1 MTDTWPERSA
11 SQSTAGPSTPT
22 RASRNNGLSNLARYD
37 HFIRTSS
44 SGQSKRFSVGE
55 TVIIGQ
61 GAVMR
66 QKWLQVPDHQVELA
80 RTMAKA
86 KGKGKTQSSASP
98 RKQPHDKPTWFS
110 EDGLQPHDKVG
121 IIVDL
126 YSDERERMMAKVRWF
141 ARPSAVW
148 GADGP
153 AEDETVDDYELYYT
167 SDSAHLHENRARQSW
182 HPHGSPGIPLASSK
196 LVEKTPLC
204 LDQIPIAAISHHVQ
218 ILTPQ
223 DPSPTRPLPPS
234 ATPCFVV
241 KKVYDAKPIQGAEF
255 LGGIDWA
262 EVHKQGLRD
271 RNWDVEATMAEGET
285 DEEVEEE
292 ESPKKRGRKADKA
305 GSKRTKRARVEQDDE
320 SEDEASSDDDA
331 HEVDDYEGASDDE
344 QESDDADDQDS
355 DKENVEDEDEDSEVE
370 TLMVAP
376 IHRRKKQSKVVNKPK
391 QGKRIVPKL
400 SQRTRDRA
408 NKVAIKKMKFS
419 GKQKAKQMIKWVS
432 HPLIAAIQHLLV
444 MVPDCARSPLPP
456 AFTLSPEFA
465 KMPSFERAKAMLHV
479 SATPELLPCREHQR
493 NLISSLLGDAIL
505 GQTGTCLYVHGVP
518 GTGKTATVHSIVR
531 ELREDKDMNAFQF
544 VEINGMKIA
553 EPTTAFSILWEAISG
568 QKRSSKQALVSLEN
582 HFQTPDPGRKTTVVL
597 VDELDQMITKKQDVI
612 YNFFNWPHVPHSRL
626 IVIAVANTMDL
637 PEREMS
643 GKIRS
648 RLGSNRIVF
657 TPYKWEELQTIL
669 LARLEGLDE
678 VFAPRA
684 IEIIARRVAAGPG
697 DARRALDIARRTVEK
712 VDQRNRDRG
721 DGEEGRC
728 EVADATATYTEMTNH
743 GSSVFIKRASLHQKI
758 LLLALAQCIKRAGV
772 PEVELEVVIKWHLDF
787 LRQTCITPV
796 PSQSEVFAVVAEL
809 HALRLLVTES
819 QRGDY
824 FQRVR
829 TLVSNNDLFEVL
841 KEDDKLKNHV
851 PRFA

>member
-11 SQSTAGPSTPT
+11 SQSVAGPSTPT
-22 RASRNNGLSNLARYD
+22 RASRNNGLSNLARYS

-44 SGQSKRFSVGE
+44 SGQPNRFCVGE
-55 TVIIGQ
+55 TVVIGQ
-61 GAVMR
+61 GAVMK
-66 QKWLQVPDHQVELA
+66 QKWLQVPEHQIERSRAIVKA
-80 RTMAKA
+80 MA
-86 KGKGKTQSSASP
+86 KGKGRAQMTASS
-98 RKQPHDKPTWFS
+98 RKQQPRAEASWFS
-110 EDGLQPHDKVG
+110 EDGLGPHDKVG
-121 IIVDL
+121 TIVDL
-126 YSDERERMMAKVRWF
+126 YSDERERMMANVRWF

-148 GADGP
+148 GGDGP
-153 AEDETVDDYELYYT
+153 PEDEIVDDYELYYT
-167 SDSAHLHENRARQSW
+167 SDSAHLHETRARQSW
-182 HPHGSPGIPLASSK
+182 DPHRSPGLPLASSK

-204 LDQIPIAAISHHVQ
+204 LDQIPIAAISRHVQ

-223 DPSPTRPLPPS
+223 DPSPSRTLPPS

-241 KKVYDAKPIQGAEF
+241 KKVFDAKPIQGAEF

-262 EVHKQGLRD
+262 EVYKQGVRD
-271 RNWDVEATMAEGET
+271 GNWDVEATMAEIES
-285 DEEVEEE
+285 DEEQER
-292 ESPKKRGRKADKA
+292 PKKRGRNGDEA
-305 GSKRTKRARVEQDDE
+305 GWKGKRARVEQEDA
-320 SEDEASSDDDA
+320 SEEEASSDDDSD
-331 HEVDDYEGASDDE
+331 EVDEYDGASGE
-344 QESDDADDQDS
+344 EHGSDDADDS
-355 DKENVEDEDEDSEVE
+355 DKENVDEEEDDSDEGE
-370 TLMVAP
+370 TLRVAP
-376 IHRRKKQSKVVNKPK
+376 SNRKKKHTKAVNKPK
-391 QGKRIVPKL
+391 QAKRIIPKL
-400 SQRTRDRA
+400 SQRARDRA
-408 NKVAIKKMKFS
+408 NKVAIRKKKFS
-419 GKQKAKQMIKWVS
+419 GKQRAKQMIN
-432 HPLIAAIQHLLV
+432 LV
-444 MVPDCARSPLPP
+444 PP

-465 KMPSFERAKAMLHV
+465 KLPPFERAKAMLHV
-479 SATPELLPCREHQR
+479 SATPDLLPCREHQR
-493 NLISSLLGDAIL
+493 NLISSLLGDAVL

-531 ELREDKDMNAFQF
+531 ELQEDEDMDAFQF

-553 EPTTAFSILWEAISG
+553 EPTTAFSLLWEAISG
-568 QKRSSKQALVSLEN
+568 QKSSSKQALVSLEN
-582 HFQTPDPGRKTTVVL
+582 HFQTPDPARKTTVVL

-669 LARLEGLDE
+669 LARLQGLDE

-721 DGEEGRC
+721 DGREGRC

-787 LRQTCITPV
+787 LRQTAITPV
-796 PSQSEVFAVVAEL
+796 PSQSELFTIVAEL
-809 HALRLLVTES
+809 HALRLLVTDS

-841 KEDDKLKNHV
+841 KEDDRLKNHV